1 MAFDITAL
9 KHAEAEL
16 QRANAEL
23 ARARDQAE
31 SANRAKSA
39 FLANMSHEIRTPM
52 NAIIGLTHLM
62 SHDSREPTMQDRLA
76 KVDDAAR
83 HLLQVINDIL
93 DLSKIEAG
101 KMVLENTEFSLD
113 TLVSR
118 AFEMVR
124 SRATDKGLE
133 LVLDTDH
140 LPERLRGDPTRLAQ
154 ALVNLLSNAVK
165 FTEQGF
171 VRLRGELLR
180 EDGAR
185 LQVRFEVQDTGEGIA
200 ADRQQRLFQAFEQA
214 DSSTTRRHGG
224 TGLGLALSR
233 HLATM
238 MGGEIGVTSA
248 PGAGSTFWFTAWL
261 GRAETPAEA
270 ATPVRLQG
278 LRALLVDDLPEA
290 RVALSD
296 RLQLLG
302 LHVNALGSGA
312 EALVRVQ
319 QEMATG
325 QPYDVL
331 LVDWR
336 MAPLDGIAT
345 RQQLRALLGAGTPPS
360 ILVTAYDDAGLW
372 SQARAA
378 GCGAVMVKPITASA
392 LQDTLTRVLRGPLP
406 GALAARQL
414 AGANEAA
421 LRRQSAG
428 RRVLLVE
435 DNPVNQEVAAQLL
448 RLVGLSVETASNGA
462 EAVDRV
468 LGQHHDLVLM
478 DMQMPVMDGL
488 TATRLIR
495 ERSGDAL
502 PIIAMTA
509 NVFGENRQACLEAGM
524 NDHVAKPVDPE
535 QLFATLLQWLPTGAA
550 APDRGS
556 AAAPSGGSA
565 AAPSMGSAPAPPTA
579 ARQPLLERLA
589 AIDGLDSGAALRH
602 VGGKLALLSRVLTG
616 FVDAYPQGEPALQAA
631 AAARDALALAAACHS
646 LRGAC
651 ASVGANLL
659 QERLLAIEAA
669 VEHDPS
675 LAGLE
680 PALQRVQAGLLALV
694 RDLSSALRP

>member
-1 MAFDITAL
+1 MAFDISAL
-9 KHAEAEL
+9 KHAETEL
-16 QRANAEL
+16 QRANADL

-278 LRALLVDDLPEA
+278 LRALLVDDLSEA
-290 RVALSD
+290 RAALSD

-345 RQQLRALLGAGTPPS
+345 LQQLRALLGAGTPPS

-414 AGANEAA
+414 AGAGCCWSRTTRST
-421 LRRQSAG
+421 RRWRHSCCAWSG
-428 RRVLLVE
+428 CRWRPPATVPRR
-435 DNPVNQEVAAQLL
+435 
-448 RLVGLSVETASNGA
+448 S
-462 EAVDRV
+462 
-468 LGQHHDLVLM
+468 
-478 DMQMPVMDGL
+478 
-488 TATRLIR
+488 
-495 ERSGDAL
+495 
-502 PIIAMTA
+502 
-509 NVFGENRQACLEAGM
+509 
-524 NDHVAKPVDPE
+524 
-535 QLFATLLQWLPTGAA
+535 TGCW
-550 APDRGS
+550 
-556 AAAPSGGSA
+556 
-565 AAPSMGSAPAPPTA
+565 
-579 ARQPLLERLA
+579 
-589 AIDGLDSGAALRH
+589 DS
-602 VGGKLALLSRVLTG
+602 TTTW
-616 FVDAYPQGEPALQAA
+616 
-631 AAARDALALAAACHS
+631 C
-646 LRGAC
+646 
-651 ASVGANLL
+651 
-659 QERLLAIEAA
+659 
-669 VEHDPS
+669 
-675 LAGLE
+675 
-680 PALQRVQAGLLALV
+680 
-694 RDLSSALRP
+694 